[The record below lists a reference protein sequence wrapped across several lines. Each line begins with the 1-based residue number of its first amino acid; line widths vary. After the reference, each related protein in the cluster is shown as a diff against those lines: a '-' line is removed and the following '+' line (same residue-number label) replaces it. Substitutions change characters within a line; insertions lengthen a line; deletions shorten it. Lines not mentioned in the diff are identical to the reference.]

1 MAAEYPLPK
10 FHFQVDWNGTKISFS
25 EVSGLSAET
34 EVIEYRHG
42 DSPEYHKIK
51 FPGMQKYGNI
61 TLKRGTFKNKND
73 FFEWWKETRMFQ
85 EGNSL
90 GSLYRKTVTIS
101 LLNEQHEPIVTW
113 KLTNAFP
120 TKVQPTDMKSDG
132 NETAIETLE
141 LVHEKLEITF
151 QA

>member
-1 MAAEYPLPK
+1 MAVYPLPK
-10 FHFQVDWNGTKISFS
+10 FHYQVDWNGTIISFS

-51 FPGMQKYGNI
+51 MPGMQKFGNI
-61 TLKRGTFKNKND
+61 TLKRGTFKDRND
-73 FFEWWKETRMFQ
+73 FHDWWKETRMFQ
-85 EGNSL
+85 EGNNV
-90 GSLYRKTVTIS
+90 GSLYRRTVTIS
-101 LLNEQHEPIVTW
+101 ILNEEHNPIVTY

-120 TKVQPTDMKSDG
+120 TKVQPSDLKADG
-132 NETAIETLE
+132 NEVAIETLE
-141 LVHEKLEITF
+141 LVHEKLEISY